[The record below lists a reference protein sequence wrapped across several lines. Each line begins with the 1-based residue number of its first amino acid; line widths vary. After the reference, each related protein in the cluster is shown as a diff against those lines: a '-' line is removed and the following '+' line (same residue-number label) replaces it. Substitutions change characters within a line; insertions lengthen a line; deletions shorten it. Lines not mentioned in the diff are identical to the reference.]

1 MAEYIGWKS
10 SLTAALGKIGET
22 LAVRQVALTSNLI
35 YTIPEG
41 TPSGIVHRVV
51 FTQDGT
57 GGHTVTYDDV
67 PLTIDTTAGA
77 TTLVEVWPGGKVAYP
92 GATGSGSLDTEAAQ
106 DVVGAMVTAAGG
118 TYDDGAGTITLPAGA
133 GEMVEASQEV
143 MNALSNLPATVAY
156 NVRLGIE
163 FDNSAIIQAYVDAL
177 SAAGGGVVLLP
188 PGVIRT
194 VAAVIPRDN
203 VIIRGAGRD
212 ATIWKPEK
220 TAMSYS
226 GDGVNQANPIR
237 GAGVTDLTIDGSN
250 QTALYKGIAWQYC
263 IGCVFSRLRIKNTQ
277 MTALGVDF
285 LKNTI
290 ISDVIT
296 EDSGLGNDGTMP
308 GGNGIG
314 IGIGGFSDQEETALV
329 IGCHVYRAK
338 RSGIMFEKSGL
349 PSAKGYR
356 CIGNYATGCGDVGIH
371 DCGACGLITLGNVSS
386 QNTGHGFA
394 VSQATLGVSGAGYA
408 GTMAH
413 NYAFKNGKAGYCFD
427 TTPLAMVGPGYLIEG
442 NLASDNSQEGY
453 VVLTGDSDITGL
465 ILRGNRAHRN
475 TGSGIRLKATGT
487 GKLVSGVIADNYLMG
502 NGRSGGTAVN
512 NLLID
517 IVLDRC
523 ELKYNTSRTG
533 TTTSPTVGIR
543 AVTGKTHNKTILS
556 GNSSIGMETPWSVAG
571 TWTGCWTAGNI
582 TDESGSLTELALA

>member
-1 MAEYIGWKS
+1 MSITPEWMVG
-10 SLTAALGKIGET
+10 
-22 LAVRQVALTSNLI
+22 R
-35 YTIPEG
+35 IP
-41 TPSGIVHRVV
+41 
-51 FTQDGT
+51 
-57 GGHTVTYDDV
+57 
-67 PLTIDTTAGA
+67 TID
-77 TTLVEVWPGGKVAYP
+77 P
-92 GATGSGSLDTEAAQ
+92 ATGRLPVEYVPEEIGAAVSDAQAARNEA
-106 DVVGAMVTAAGG
+106 
-118 TYDDGAGTITLPAGA
+118 
-133 GEMVEASQEV
+133 VEASQEV

-177 SAAGGGVVLLP
+177 SAEGGGVVLLP

-194 VAAVIPRDN
+194 VAPVTPRDN

-212 ATIWKPEK
+212 ATIWKPER
-220 TAMSYS
+220 TAMRYS

-277 MTALGVDF
+277 MTALGVDY

-356 CIGNYATGCGDVGIH
+356 CIGNYVTGCGDVGIH

-413 NYAFKNGKAGYCFD
+413 NYSFKNGKAGFFFD
-427 TTPLAMVGPGYLIEG
+427 TSPLAMVGPGYLLEG
-442 NLASDNSQEGY
+442 NLASDNAQEGY
-453 VVLTGDSDITGL
+453 FILTAANDITGL

-475 TGSGIRLKATGT
+475 TGSGIRLRANGT
-487 GKLVSGVIADNYLMG
+487 GKLISCVISDNYLME
-502 NGRSGGTAVN
+502 NGRGGGTAPN

-523 ELKYNTSRTG
+523 EVRGNKSC
-533 TTTSPTVGIR
+533 TTTTLPTVGIR
-543 AVTGKTHNKTILS
+543 AVTGKVHSKTILS
-556 GNSSIGMETPWSVAG
+556 GNSSIGMATPWSIAG
-571 TWTGCWTAGNI
+571 TWAGCWTAGNI
-582 TDESGSLTELALA
+582 TDASGSLTEVVLT

>member
-1 MAEYIGWKS
+1 MSITPEWMVGRIPTIDPATGRLPAEYVPEEIGAAVGQS
-10 SLTAALGKIGET
+10 SASASAAAES
-22 LAVRQVALTSNLI
+22 ARQ
-35 YTIPEG
+35 
-41 TPSGIVHRVV
+41 
-51 FTQDGT
+51 
-57 GGHTVTYDDV
+57 
-67 PLTIDTTAGA
+67 
-77 TTLVEVWPGGKVAYP
+77 
-92 GATGSGSLDTEAAQ
+92 AQ
-106 DVVGAMVTAAGG
+106 QSA
-118 TYDDGAGTITLPAGA
+118 
-133 GEMVEASQEV
+133 QEV
-143 MNALSNLPATVAY
+143 TNALSNLPASVAY
-156 NVRLGIE
+156 NVHADGGV
-163 FDNSAIIQAYVDAL
+163 DNSAIIQAHVDSL
-177 SAAGGGVVLLP
+177 STAGGGVLLLP
-188 PGVIRT
+188 RGTIRT
-194 VAAVIPRDN
+194 VAAIIPRNN

-212 ATIWKPEK
+212 ATIWKPER
-220 TAMSYS
+220 TALSYA
-226 GDGVNQANPIR
+226 GDGINQANPIR

-356 CIGNYATGCGDVGIH
+356 CIGNYVTGCGDVGIH

-427 TTPLAMVGPGYLIEG
+427 TTPLAMVGSGYLIEG

-453 VVLTGDSDITGL
+453 VVRTGDSDITGL

-475 TGSGIRLKATGT
+475 TASGIRLKATGT
-487 GKLVSGVIADNYLMG
+487 GKLVSGVIADNYLMT
-502 NGRSGGTAVN
+502 NGRGGGTAVN
-512 NLLID
+512 NLLIE

-523 ELKYNTSRTG
+523 ELKNNTSRTEA
-533 TTTSPTVGIR
+533 TLPTVGIR
-543 AVTGKTHNKTILS
+543 AVTGKAHNKTILS
-556 GNSSIGMETPWSVAG
+556 GNSSIGMETPWSIAG
-571 TWTGCWTAGNI
+571 TWTDCWTAGNI
-582 TDESGSLTELALA
+582 TDASGSLTELALD